1 MEYDL
6 VVVGGGAA
14 GLAAARTA
22 VRTGRRVVL
31 VVEGPVGGDC
41 TFTGCVPSK
50 TLIAAAAAGLPYE
63 PHARIA
69 GINPG
74 TILRASGRVGEYK
87 GHLALANPR
96 YELIPPD

>member
-31 VVEGPVGGDC
+31 VVEDPVGGDC
-41 TFTGCVPSK
+41 RFTGCVPSK

-63 PHARIA
+63 PHAHR
-69 GINPG
+69 
-74 TILRASGRVGEYK
+74 R
-87 GHLALANPR
+87 HQPR
-96 YELIPPD
+96 NHPSSQRTRR